1 MKDHERDELRK
12 TILEFLS
19 RGRVCWTDL
28 KKRVLGS
35 CKSFAT
41 DCTFSRQISYLEEAR
56 CVRKLGAKGS
66 RAPYEITDKGRRLL
80 AALQSEN

>member
-12 TILEFLS
+12 TILELLS

-41 DCTFSRQISYLEEAR
+41 DCTFSHQISCLESAGYIK
-56 CVRKLGAKGS
+56 KLGPKGS
-66 RAPYEITDKGRRLL
+66 RTPWEITDRGKRLL
-80 AALQSEN
+80 AALEC